1 MCALLDGN
9 NYCASCKRIFR
20 PSLQGWP
27 LLVFSNNDGYAIA
40 RSDQAKASGIKMRAY
55 LFLGHLRPRVYLN
68 SN

>member
-1 MCALLDGN
+1 
-9 NYCASCKRIFR
+9 
-20 PSLQGWP
+20 LQGWP

-40 RSDQAKASGIKMRAY
+40 RSDEAKASGIKMRAY